1 MASDPNDRLLERG
14 LERWRRRRLESIE
27 DRMIELNLDL
37 RLVRAGLAIA
47 HRNPGEVRQDI
58 IDYQWDKLDHSATE
72 LEQLE
77 RKHQELME
85 MDLPHLVIE
94 YKRKRKDKPR
104 WAFQSC

>member
-1 MASDPNDRLLERG
+1 
-14 LERWRRRRLESIE
+14 
-27 DRMIELNLDL
+27 MIELNLDL
-37 RLVRAGLAIA
+37 RLAQAGLAIA

-77 RKHQELME
+77 RRHQELME

-104 WAFQSC
+104 WAFQRY